1 MENKA
6 LIEQIFKANLA
17 YRNGKEIMPD
27 SEYDN
32 LLDKLK
38 QANPSEYNTIRP
50 MLLDPTT
57 KDGVELP
64 VIVGSLEKLKNGH
77 DSDIQAWANE
87 QKQFTGDY
95 FIVTSKV
102 DGLSLLLCYY
112 NGELKLITTRGD
124 GKTGENKTEKLKG
137 IVPAKL
143 TGRLSSGLV
152 IIRGEGVLEDDA
164 FKELN
169 KRGVTYR
176 AKRNAA
182 VGLVNSNSKKFDG
195 LCTEFLTFV
204 GYQIYKSEYKFR
216 AYSDVLL
223 ELNNQGIRTP
233 KIHRIKPEDM
243 NSDNLMNIYEG
254 HKLLELFDI
263 DGLVIQSNYAFNE
276 LDKYLPEH
284 SIAFKANQ
292 LSGVTTVE
300 KFEWEVSKDGSLR
313 PIAVVTPI
321 VLNNALI
328 SKASTFN
335 TEWIRNNKCG
345 IGAKV
350 EIQMQG
356 DIIPGI
362 SSILEP
368 SENYNFPMV
377 CPSCGKPIKE
387 KNKFFYC
394 TNPGCKTRAIKSLS
408 HFIRNL
414 DIGFAGDTN
423 LENWRIYSIN
433 DLIQFEPA
441 TKQQE
446 KFCKELKDKLWN
458 ISEHKLIE
466 SFDYSGVGK
475 KQINK
480 IIDANSLEDF
490 IKFFFEDEDI
500 HLKKPIGI
508 TESTFKRIKDGIK
521 LNDISNSYHSI
532 VYNSKWHKHYK
543 EYETTIDSVLAG
555 QSFCFTGALTIPR
568 KTAEKLVLEKGGS
581 VKNAVI
587 KGLTYL
593 VSNDPNSGSTK
604 NKKALELGINII
616 SEKTFF
622 SLVDYQLPESLKS
635 IASIMAR
642 VKKKSNK
649 KHVSVAAEIAD
660 L

>member
-17 YRNGKEIMPD
+17 YRNGKEIMSD

-77 DSDIQAWANE
+77 DQEIQAWANE
-87 QKQFTGDY
+87 QKQFTGDD
-95 FIVTSKV
+95 FVVTSKV

-152 IIRGEGVLEDDA
+152 IIRGEGVLEDEA

-169 KRGVTYR
+169 KCGFTYR

-182 VGLVNSNSKKFDG
+182 VGLVNSNSKKFIE
-195 LCTEFLTFV
+195 LCTQFLTFI
-204 GYQIYKSEYKFR
+204 GYQIYKSEYKFET
-216 AYSDVLL
+216 YFDVLN
-223 ELNNQGIRTP
+223 ELHNQNIKTP
-233 KIHRIKPEDM
+233 KIDRIKPEDM
-243 NSDNLMNIYEG
+243 NSDILMKIYKK
-254 HKLLELFDI
+254 HKGYETFDI
-263 DGLVIQSNYAFNE
+263 DGLVIQANYAFNE
-276 LDKYLPEH
+276 INRYLPEH

-292 LSGVTTVE
+292 LSGVTNIE

-313 PIAVVTPI
+313 PIAVITPLI
-321 VLNNALI
+321 INNALI
-328 SKASTFN
+328 SKASAFN
-335 TEWIRNNKCG
+335 TDWIRNNKCG
-345 IGAKV
+345 VGAKV

-368 SENYNFPMV
+368 SENYQFPMT

-394 TNPGCKTRAIKSLS
+394 TNPACKTRAVKSLS

-414 DIGFAGDTN
+414 DIGFASDTN
-423 LENWRIYSIN
+423 LENWKIYSIN
-433 DLIQFEPA
+433 DLIEFIPA
-441 TKQQE
+441 NKQQE

-466 SFDYSGVGK
+466 SFDYSGIGK

-500 HLKKPIGI
+500 TLKKSIGI
-508 TESTFKRIKDGIK
+508 TESTFKRIKEGVK

-532 VYNSKWHKHYK
+532 IYNSKWHKHYK

-555 QSFCFTGALTIPR
+555 QSFCFTGVLTIPR
-568 KTAEKLVLEKGGS
+568 KTAEKLVLEKGGL
-581 VKNAVI
+581 VKNAVV

-622 SLVDYQLPESLKS
+622 ALVDYQLPESLKS
-635 IASIMAR
+635 IVNIMQR
-642 VKKKSNK
+642 VKKKSVK
-649 KHVSVAAEIAD
+649 KHIPVMEEID
-660 L
+660 NL